1 MRSFLLILILSAFST
16 MAASA
21 QSGTVIVANMS
32 DDTATIIDAYSG
44 RVLTT
49 LPTGPAPHEVAVSE
63 DGRTAVIT
71 NYGNQ
76 SLRGNSLTVI
86 DLPSLSVRSTVST
99 GIYSRPHGVAFLPGG
114 LDVVFTAETD
124 SAVVIIDLETEEIE
138 GTIPTF
144 GHISHMLSMDPTGRH
159 LYTTNILSG
168 TISHID
174 AVDREH
180 LKVIEVAP
188 YVEGLAVS
196 PSGSHVW
203 VGSNAR
209 KTVSIVDTAEGA
221 VVDSLTGFG
230 FPYRMAVSPNGATV
244 VISDPGAGEVRIV
257 DARTFQGRKRVLF
270 PDITPVDT
278 AEIPGS
284 VAPEGLVISPDSRH
298 AYISL
303 QGANRMAILDLSSGE
318 LVRTVETGTW
328 PDGIGYSPLVMER

>member
-1 MRSFLLILILSAFST
+1 MRFLLLALALAVSSTSAY
-16 MAASA
+16 A
-21 QSGTVIVANMS
+21 QAGTVIVANMS

-44 RVLTT
+44 RVMAT
-49 LPTGPAPHEVAVSE
+49 LPTGPSPHEVAVSE

-71 NYGNQ
+71 NYGNR
-76 SLRGNSLTVI
+76 SLPGNSLTVI

-124 SAVVIIDLETEEIE
+124 SAVVIMNLETEEIE
-138 GTIPTF
+138 GTVPTF

-174 AVDREH
+174 AVARTH
-180 LKVIEVAP
+180 RKVIDVAP
-188 YVEGLAVS
+188 FVEGLAVS

-203 VGSNAR
+203 VGSNRR
-209 KTVSIVDTAEGA
+209 KTVSIVDTAEGV

-230 FPYRMAVSPNGATV
+230 FPYRMAVTPNGATT
-244 VISDPGAGEVRIV
+244 VISDPQAGEVRLV
-257 DARTFQGRKRVLF
+257 DARTFQGQKRVLF

-284 VAPEGLVISPDSRH
+284 VAPEGLVISPDSRF

-303 QGANRMAILDLSSGE
+303 QGANRMAILDLSSGN

-328 PDGIGYSPLVMER
+328 PDGIGYSPLVIEK